1 MRRIDKYITSSFLP
15 LLLFGAGA
23 FTVILVGVELLPKA
37 LKMIVREDLP
47 LGLVTRVFAYNL
59 PGVVVLTIPMSVMF
73 ASLMTVSGLSSH
85 GELLALRAGG
95 IPFLRVAV
103 PVILMGFIF
112 SGVTLAFNEAV
123 SPWGTQ
129 RAEQLLREY
138 RQSGKDAEYLTFQ
151 IPRDGPPKR
160 MFYMRRYSPSL
171 ERADN
176 VLVIEFEQGEFARL
190 YQAEHARWQGEY
202 WILQSPTHKEKMAD
216 GTIEKLEIGAI
227 RIYTGRTPKQ
237 VGEIARDPE
246 DMSIA
251 QLQKLLHQRRMLE
264 LDYQPHIVEI
274 LQLIQTRLAL
284 PWCALGFAML
294 GAALGVRPMR
304 ATAGVGFGVSLLVV
318 FAYYVIFHALTL
330 TGERGLLSPFLTAW
344 LPNILLFATGMYL
357 MYNAK
362 R

>member
-1 MRRIDKYITSSFLP
+1 MRRLDRYITSSFLP

-23 FTVILVGVELLPKA
+23 FTVILIGVELLPKA

-47 LGLVTRVFAYNL
+47 LDLVAKVFAYNL
-59 PGVVVLTIPMSVMF
+59 PAVVVLTIPMSVMF

-85 GELLALRAGG
+85 GELVALRAGG

-112 SGVTLAFNEAV
+112 SGVTLAFNEAL

-138 RQSGKDAEYLTFQ
+138 RESGADAEYLTFQ

-171 ERADN
+171 QRADK
-176 VLVIEFEQGEFARL
+176 VLVTEFEKGEFARL
-190 YQAEHARWQGEY
+190 YWADYARWEGEY
-202 WILQSPTHKEKMAD
+202 WILDSPTLRTMKD
-216 GTIEKLEIGAI
+216 GTLEEFKLEAV
-227 RIYTGRTPKQ
+227 RIYTGRTPGQ
-237 VGEIARDPE
+237 VGEIDRDPE

-251 QLQKLLHQRRMLE
+251 QLQKLLRQRRMMKLE
-264 LDYQPHIVEI
+264 YQPHIVEV

-284 PWCALGFAML
+284 PWCTLGFAML

-318 FAYYVIFHALTL
+318 FAYYVVFHALTL

-344 LPNILLFATGMYL
+344 LPNFLLFGTGVYL
-357 MYNAK
+357 MYNA
-362 R
+362 RR

>member
-1 MRRIDKYITSSFLP
+1 MRRLDRYITSSFLP
-15 LLLFGAGA
+15 LLLFGVGA
-23 FTVILVGVELLPKA
+23 FTVILVGVELLPRA
-37 LKMIVREDLP
+37 LKMVVREDLP
-47 LGLVTRVFAYNL
+47 LGLVARVFAYNL
-59 PGVVVLTIPMSVMF
+59 PAVIVLTIPMSVMF

-103 PVILMGFIF
+103 PVIFMGFIL
-112 SGVTLAFNEAV
+112 SGVTLAFNEAF

-129 RAEQLLREY
+129 RAQQLLREY
-138 RQSGKDAEYLTFQ
+138 RESGRDAEYLTFQ

-171 ERADN
+171 QRADR
-176 VLVIEFEQGEFARL
+176 VLVIEFEKGEFARL

-202 WILQSPTHKEKMAD
+202 WILENPTHKEMKD
-216 GTIEKLEIGAI
+216 GTLEELKVGTI

-237 VGEIARDPE
+237 VGEIDRDPD

-251 QLQKLLHQRRMLE
+251 QLQKLLHQRRMMDLE
-264 LDYQPHIVEI
+264 YHPHIVEI
-274 LQLIQTRLAL
+274 HQLIHMRLAL

-318 FAYYVIFHALTL
+318 FAYYVVFHALTL

-344 LPNILLFATGMYL
+344 LPNVLLFATGIYL
-357 MYNAK
+357 MYRA
-362 R
+362 RG